1 MAKEFSCFRNI
12 SAIQQ
17 SSNVNTRRGKFE
29 SNWIFCSFII
39 CYRIRYIMICWYSKA
54 PSFRGNSKIR
64 LLPPTRDA
72 LIQHIYKA
80 AYVSGYVWGTSH
92 IPARMKESPAN
103 WAQSF
108 IGTRIKCIVELPLIT
123 QNLNKTVFKKC
134 GCRKGCKKNRKC
146 KKLDIMKCLPTCKCR
161 GKCEE
166 K

>member
-64 LLPPTRDA
+64 SLPPTRDA

-80 AYVSGYVWGTSH
+80 AYVFGYVWGTSH
-92 IPARMKESPAN
+92 IPARMKDSRAK

-108 IGTRIKCIVELPLIT
+108 TSVSYSHRWLHRIWI
-123 QNLNKTVFKKC
+123 
-134 GCRKGCKKNRKC
+134 
-146 KKLDIMKCLPTCKCR
+146 KLYLKSVDV
-161 GKCEE
+161 GKVV
-166 K
+166 KRIANARN